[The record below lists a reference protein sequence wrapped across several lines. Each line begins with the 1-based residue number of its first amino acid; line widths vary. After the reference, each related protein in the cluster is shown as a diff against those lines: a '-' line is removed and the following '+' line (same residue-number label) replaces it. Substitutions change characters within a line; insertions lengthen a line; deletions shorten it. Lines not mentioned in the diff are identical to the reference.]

1 MAEVTAAALQAV
13 TEEVLPAAVAAAALQ
28 EAAEEV
34 LPAAA
39 AAAALQ
45 EAAEDRPL
53 LVVVPAGLHQ
63 EILADLH
70 LPAAPER
77 REQTDGLP

>member
-1 MAEVTAAALQAV
+1 MAEVTAAALQVA
-13 TEEVLPAAVAAAALQ
+13 TEEVLPAAT
-28 EAAEEV
+28 
-34 LPAAA
+34 

-53 LVVVPAGLHQ
+53 LAVVPAGLLQ

-70 LPAAPER
+70 LQAAPER

>member
-1 MAEVTAAALQAV
+1 MAEVTAADLQAV
-13 TEEVLPAAVAAAALQ
+13 T
-28 EAAEEV
+28 EEV

-53 LVVVPAGLHQ
+53 LAVVPAGLLQ